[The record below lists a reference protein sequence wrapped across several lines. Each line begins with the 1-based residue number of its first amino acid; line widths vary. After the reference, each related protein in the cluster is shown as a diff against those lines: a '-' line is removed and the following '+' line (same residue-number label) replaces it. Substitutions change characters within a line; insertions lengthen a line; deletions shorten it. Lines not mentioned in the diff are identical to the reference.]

1 MGGIVC
7 RACRRYVLRWPHII
21 LLVALCLALV
31 VGVLELLLR
40 LN

>member
-1 MGGIVC
+1 MGGIAC

-21 LLVALCLALV
+21 ILVALCLALV
-31 VGVLELLLR
+31 VGALELFLR